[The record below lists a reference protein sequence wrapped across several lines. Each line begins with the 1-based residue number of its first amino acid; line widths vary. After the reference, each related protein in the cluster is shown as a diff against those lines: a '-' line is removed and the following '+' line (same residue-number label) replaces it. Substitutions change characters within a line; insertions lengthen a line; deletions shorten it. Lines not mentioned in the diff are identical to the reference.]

1 MVVAA
6 ASGLALWLVV
16 ALQRRKRDLREYL
29 EPALQKCGVE
39 FLSAAAPG
47 LFRTGPFP
55 KFEVEARPQ
64 SSIADIQGSYDEYR
78 IVKFRDAAG
87 RVQEI
92 WAIVEFNNFH
102 FSRIRWRAE
111 QKDRLPP
118 SILAILE
125 N

>member
-1 MVVAA
+1 MPSSSTVLMVVAA

-16 ALQRRKRDLREYL
+16 ALQRR
-29 EPALQKCGVE
+29 G
-39 FLSAAAPG
+39 AA
-47 LFRTGPFP
+47 TI
-55 KFEVEARPQ
+55 Q
-64 SSIADIQGSYDEYR
+64 HCDIQGSYDEHR